1 MISMTAVSVFAYTN
15 EEKLEI
21 LQNSEDAFQRGYDLL
36 MQRDSEGDSI
46 YTEKTIDAVEEA
58 WYGVGVVINNN
69 KDAQIEEWTDEA
81 FTELKEKTDILNA
94 ACDAVVLKT
103 TIKVTPT
110 SKSFKAKDLKKKAK
124 TFNLKAK
131 VSSGA
136 KASFKKSSGNSKISV
151 TKAGKVTVKKGLKKG
166 SYKVKVKVSVPK
178 TTVNGTPAEAKTKT
192 GTVTVKVK

>member
-1 MISMTAVSVFAYTN
+1 MFSMASISASAYTAD
-15 EEKLEI
+15 EM
-21 LQNSEDAFQRGYDLL
+21 DALVSRATDIIFGDGYE
-36 MQRDSEGDSI
+36 SGPE
-46 YTEKTIDAVEEA
+46 YTEASVEAVFNALNAFSSAIKAATEDDVVTEEELSI
-58 WYGVGVVINNN
+58 INGLF
-69 KDAQIEEWTDEA
+69 DE
-81 FTELKEKTDILNA
+81 LSA
-94 ACDAVVLKT
+94 ACDAAILKT

-192 GTVTVKVK
+192 VTVTVKVK